1 MCRVA
6 SSPIFFHVFPPSSD
20 LYAPSPHDELCR
32 LFGSPV
38 PTHTTA
44 GSDGAIA
51 MSPIVDTLSLSN
63 MGSHVVPLFVVFHT
77 PPDAVPTNTMFGLLS
92 TTAKSSMRPPI
103 VAGPISRN
111 SRFFSL
117 SVRFGWS
124 AAGGAVALIVKG
136 PNKTTPA
143 RIMRR
148 AFHSC
153 FISIPLCA
161 RPGMILRQAR
171 ITHHMF
177 LEGQTNPV
185 QRQTRHP
192 LVTFHSA
199 ATPCCHSS
207 RGINRRGSSF
217 SILIIPMLGYPTVF
231 IDCMLRMNR
240 HPRARFLSAL
250 HTFLS
255 LAALLFALASSST
268 RPASAQQARLPAG
281 KGGVADLEAKTQSR
295 KGDVTTADG
304 DVDIHYGATRL
315 RADHVEYN
323 SKTYEAVATGH
334 VQLDYNNEHI
344 EAGEAHYNVS
354 TGHGLFYNVRGII
367 KIERRPNPAILITDN
382 PLYFEAR
389 DVERFP
395 GDVYLVRR
403 AWITICDPLHP
414 KWQFYAPNARIRLN
428 KTVALINANFRL
440 FRVPLIWLPYATAPA
455 GQKVRQTG
463 FLIPDIGQSSR
474 KGFILGDA
482 FYLAPTPWMDATIG
496 AQFMSR
502 RGVLERGEFRAKA
515 FENTLVKY
523 TYFVIDDRGLLN
535 PDGTPQS
542 QGGEQQRVEMQS
554 LLRGGWRFVTDYNQ
568 LSSLTF
574 RLAFADRFGEA
585 INSEVRSAVFLSN
598 NLRGFSLNFA
608 GLNDKSFLTLPT
620 TTTSSTGVVT
630 VVPATSVSLRSLPE
644 ARFGSVEQAPWRGA
658 PVYFGFD
665 AFADVVYRRDQT
677 IQTSNFVDRYEL
689 APRVTVPLHFGSWLG
704 VTTSAAFRTTR
715 YGDSYNSAGVVT
727 ADAISRNTGEFTI
740 ELRPPT
746 LERFFDRASLKKDK
760 TRRRYKHT
768 IEPAFTYRYVT
779 GVNHFADFIQ
789 FDSDSTLTNTS
800 EVEYGVTQRLFRK
813 DGDGQ
818 PQELVSW
825 RIVQKHY
832 FDPTFGGAIVDGQR
846 NVFQALDSISP
857 FAFAFG
863 PRNWSPIVSDFKITP
878 GGLYDLEQILHY
890 DPQLQRLVT
899 IGTLL
904 KVKPYREFLAT
915 VAYFR
920 LNANPVL
927 SVFPLQPPPQPLNFE
942 QPLSNQIRGLVG
954 YGSESRKGFNLIT
967 GLGYD
972 FENKTLQN
980 QIVQLSYNGGCCGL
994 AIEYRRINLGQVR
1007 AENQFRLAFIIANIG
1022 NFGNLRHQER
1032 IF

>member
-1 MCRVA
+1 
-6 SSPIFFHVFPPSSD
+6 
-20 LYAPSPHDELCR
+20 
-32 LFGSPV
+32 
-38 PTHTTA
+38 
-44 GSDGAIA
+44 
-51 MSPIVDTLSLSN
+51 
-63 MGSHVVPLFVVFHT
+63 
-77 PPDAVPTNTMFGLLS
+77 
-92 TTAKSSMRPPI
+92 
-103 VAGPISRN
+103 
-111 SRFFSL
+111 
-117 SVRFGWS
+117 
-124 AAGGAVALIVKG
+124 
-136 PNKTTPA
+136 
-143 RIMRR
+143 
-148 AFHSC
+148 
-153 FISIPLCA
+153 
-161 RPGMILRQAR
+161 
-171 ITHHMF
+171 
-177 LEGQTNPV
+177 
-185 QRQTRHP
+185 
-192 LVTFHSA
+192 
-199 ATPCCHSS
+199 
-207 RGINRRGSSF
+207 
-217 SILIIPMLGYPTVF
+217 MLGYPTVF
-231 IDCMLRMNR
+231 IDRMLRVNR
-240 HPRARFLSAL
+240 YPHARVLSARRP
-250 HTFLS
+250 FLFPAGLL
-255 LAALLFALASSST
+255 LALVAAT
-268 RPASAQQARLPAG
+268 PRIASAQQTRLPSAKSG
-281 KGGVADLEAKTQSR
+281 IADLEAKTQSR
-295 KGDVTTADG
+295 KGDVTTAEG
-304 DVDIHYGATRL
+304 DVDIHYADTRL

-323 SKTYEAVATGH
+323 SRTYEATATGH
-334 VQLDYNNEHI
+334 VQLEYGNEHL
-344 EAGEAHYNVS
+344 EADEAHYNVS
-354 TGHGLFYNVRGII
+354 TGHGLFHNVRGNI
-367 KIERRPNPAILITDN
+367 KIERRPNPALLISDN

-395 GDVYLVRR
+395 GDVYLIHS
-403 AWITICDPLHP
+403 AWITICDPEHP
-414 KWQFYAPNARIRLN
+414 KWQFYAPNARLRLD

-455 GQKVRQTG
+455 GHKVRASG
-463 FLIPDIGQSSR
+463 VLIPDIGESSR

-502 RGVLERGEFRAKA
+502 RGVLERGSFRAKP
-515 FENTLVKY
+515 FENTSIEY
-523 TYFVIDDRGLLN
+523 TYFGVEDRGLLN
-535 PDGTPQS
+535 ADGTRSP
-542 QGGEQQRVEMQS
+542 QGGEQQRLEIQS
-554 LLRGGWRFVTDYNQ
+554 LLPGGWRFVTDYNQ

-574 RLAFADRFGEA
+574 RLAFADSFGEA

-779 GVNHFADFIQ
+779 GVNHFAEFVH
-789 FDSDSTLTNTS
+789 FDSDTTLTNTS
-800 EVEYGVTQRLFRK
+800 EVEYGFTQRLFRK

-818 PQELVSW
+818 PQELISW

-832 FDPTFGGAIVDGQR
+832 FDPTFGGAIVNGQR
-846 NVFQALDSISP
+846 NVFQAFDSISP
-857 FAFAFG
+857 FAFAFS

-878 GGLYDLEQILHY
+878 GGPYDLEQILQY

-904 KVKPYREFLAT
+904 KVKPYREFFST

-920 LNANPVL
+920 LNDNPML
-927 SVFPLQPPPQPLNFE
+927 SDLALQPPPILPIFQ
-942 QPLSNQIRGLVG
+942 QADSNQIRGLVG
-954 YGSESRKGFNLIT
+954 YGSESRKGLNLIT
-967 GLGYD
+967 GVGYD

-994 AIEYRRINLGQVR
+994 AVEYRRINLGQVR
-1007 AENQFRLAFIIANIG
+1007 AENQFRIAFIIANIG
-1022 NFGNLRHQER
+1022 TFGNLRHQEK